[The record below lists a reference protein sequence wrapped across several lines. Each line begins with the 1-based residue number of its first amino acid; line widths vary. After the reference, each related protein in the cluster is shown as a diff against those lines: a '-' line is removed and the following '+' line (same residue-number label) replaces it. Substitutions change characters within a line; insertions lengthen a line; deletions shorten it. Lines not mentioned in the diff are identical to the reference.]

1 MANFSGKCVI
11 ILIAFFCLC
20 DIVLPIVVISY
31 GAQFKDQIECGNT
44 SSSSSSSLIND
55 IGISDW
61 MIIYGVF
68 GLFDFF
74 SVLFV
79 VFTLCMCKNESEC
92 VSIVII
98 IISCFV
104 CFFRFVWLI
113 VGSVMFWRNCFNL
126 KPGEVNSLMCA
137 CLIIGYIGVLT
148 HYYRIKSIRYEK

>member
-1 MANFSGKCVI
+1 MANFSEKCVI
-11 ILIAFFCLC
+11 FLIVFLCLC

-31 GAQFKDQIECGNT
+31 GAHFKDQIECGNT
-44 SSSSSSSLIND
+44 SSSLIND

-61 MIIYGVF
+61 MIIHGVF

-79 VFTLCMCKNESEC
+79 AFTLCMCKNESDC

-104 CFFRFVWLI
+104 CFFRFAWLI
-113 VGSVMFWRNCFNL
+113 VGSVMFWRDCFNL
-126 KPGEVNSLMCA
+126 KPEEVNSLMWA
-137 CLIIGYIGVLT
+137 CLINGYIGVLT
-148 HYYRIKSIRYEK
+148 HYSRIKSIRK